1 MVAWKFEGKQ
11 GGSEDKQP
19 SNYEVHFA
27 FGNDPLSA
35 VQPKHHTKTLETTQF
50 HEYFAPFTQLFRH
63 VRPVT
68 VSVTSS
74 RCQTQLSSN
83 SANLSSK

>member
-27 FGNDPLSA
+27 FGNVPLSA
-35 VQPKHHTKTLETTQF
+35 VQPKHDTKTLKTTKF
-50 HEYFAPFTQLFRH
+50 HEYFFPFTQLFRH

-68 VSVTSS
+68 VSVTSF

-83 SANLSSK
+83 SANFSSK